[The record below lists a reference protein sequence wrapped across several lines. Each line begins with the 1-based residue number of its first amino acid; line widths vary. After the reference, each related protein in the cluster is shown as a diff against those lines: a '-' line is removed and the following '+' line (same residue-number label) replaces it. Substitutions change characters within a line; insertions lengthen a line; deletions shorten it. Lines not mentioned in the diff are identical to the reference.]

1 MRPRRAVKRRIAVV
15 VASVAAA
22 LVALSTLAL
31 HAHKSG
37 PRPVPE
43 DYGPLPDFSLVDERG
58 EPFTAASLRS
68 HVTIADFIFTRCTSS
83 CPRLTARMAEL
94 QRELARVGSDVR
106 LVSFSVDPENDT
118 PSVLTEYSARVHADP
133 GRWRFVTG
141 EVDEIMKTVVL
152 GFKVSAA
159 KVALGAGEYDVT
171 HGNWFVLV
179 DRAVRLRG
187 YYSSEPSDGVRE
199 LVEDALRVERQRP

>member
-1 MRPRRAVKRRIAVV
+1 VRWRIALLI
-15 VASVAAA
+15 ASVAAA
-22 LVALSTLAL
+22 LAAFSALMLGS
-31 HAHKSG
+31 HKAG
-37 PRPVPE
+37 TRPMPE
-43 DYGPLPDFSLVDERG
+43 DYGPLPEFHLVDERG
-58 EPFTAASLRS
+58 SPFTAASLRS

-94 QRELARVGSDVR
+94 QRELERVGSDVR

-179 DRAVRLRG
+179 DRAARLRG
-187 YYSSEPSDGVRE
+187 YYSSEPSDGIRD
-199 LVEDALRVERQRP
+199 LVADALRLERRPL